1 MKSSDIPPAFA
12 VFTEIGIIS
21 QLSSSLL
28 ENQLPDGL
36 KISQFGVLSHLVR
49 LGGEWSPVRLAN
61 AFQVTKGAMT
71 NTIKRLEAR
80 GLIDVIPDPED
91 GRGKLVRLNKA
102 GEEMYQQC
110 IFRLM
115 PEIEKLMSQ
124 FSSEFFQ
131 GILPPLQE
139 LRQYLDENR

>member
-1 MKSSDIPPAFA
+1 MKSSDIPSAFA

-28 ENQLPDGL
+28 EKQLPDGL

-91 GRGKLVRLNKA
+91 GRGKLVRLNKE

-124 FSSEFFQ
+124 FSSEFLQ